1 MFGTLM
7 AVFRIF
13 ATLNFRAKAN
23 SLNIILFISHLTY
36 MSAAWLGSAAA
47 PLLVRSPGLHQLQII
62 LQMRRPFVTPK
73 FWHVIENQA
82 REESKLPFIWTC

>member
-36 MSAAWLGSAAA
+36 MSAAWLVSAAA
-47 PLLVRSPGLHQLQII
+47 PLLVRSPGLH
-62 LQMRRPFVTPK
+62 
-73 FWHVIENQA
+73 
-82 REESKLPFIWTC
+82 

>member
-47 PLLVRSPGLHQLQII
+47 PLLVRSPGLH
-62 LQMRRPFVTPK
+62 
-73 FWHVIENQA
+73 
-82 REESKLPFIWTC
+82 